1 MSYARYNSWHLRD
14 MQHIP
19 PDAKQ
24 DLLNGSHVSRHIDR
38 AAAVSGDQYG
48 EHAYVYITHVYMF
61 CAWTT
66 KDVQRC
72 GAASATSTGEIRYC
86 IGYVGSVTF
95 SQVFG
100 DGSGRTKESGKWR

>member
-1 MSYARYNSWHLRD
+1 MNSCISSMFSLSPCNEHMYRE
-14 MQHIP
+14 
-19 PDAKQ
+19 AV
-24 DLLNGSHVSRHIDR
+24 NGIS
-38 AAAVSGDQYG
+38 AVR
-48 EHAYVYITHVYMF
+48 MF